1 MGGFYESYRA
11 THNHRRQQHSI
22 RCTGIL
28 PAAPALLFPAL
39 PSPSPSITL
48 SRRRHEIN
56 HPPLLQ
62 IGAHP
67 LEIGDRDHLVQL
79 LRQGSSSLP
88 PMATTAPSTNNNNND
103 DDDDDGGGTHLS
115 PWTSTTMGD
124 EEDGEEGE
132 NNGGGGRSVPAS
144 RVGAG
149 AAAKGRA
156 GAALPPGFAAA
167 RAGDLEG
174 LKKLVEGVG
183 GDKWDPTVAV
193 DKNGSSP
200 LDWAAGEGRVEVCR
214 WVRGL
219 GGSTV
224 AGLCVV
230 CGSVCRCDW

>member
-1 MGGFYESYRA
+1 MNRAGEGFLG
-11 THNHRRQQHSI
+11 QV
-22 RCTGIL
+22 IL
-28 PAAPALLFPAL
+28 PLRGLVHNLRPVVIQP
-39 PSPSPSITL
+39 T
-48 SRRRHEIN
+48 
-56 HPPLLQ
+56 
-62 IGAHP
+62 
-67 LEIGDRDHLVQL
+67 GDRPDHGDGDHGGGEGDH
-79 LRQGSSSLP
+79 GSGNSDK
-88 PMATTAPSTNNNNND
+88 NNNNND
-103 DDDDDGGGTHLS
+103 DDDVDDDGGGIHLS
-115 PWTSTTMGD
+115 PSTSTTMGD

-174 LKKLVEGVG
+174 LKKLVEGIG